1 MKKMI
6 AVLMTT
12 LLILSGCEKLEADI
26 EKLKEREK
34 ESVIKAKTVEVYK
47 VEPNAQPLVQQIYG
61 TATPSKELSLSFGT
75 SGKIAKIH
83 VQKGSFVKA
92 GTVLATLDTSV
103 WEQQIAAAQ
112 GAVEQAN
119 ARRNQTLQGATSQE
133 IAQQKLAIEK
143 AKQSLKKATNDYE
156 QGKRLFDNGA
166 ISKDELDR
174 LSFEYKQALLDVQDE
189 QVELEKLTRST
200 DKADIEEADA
210 NVKQAAA
217 DLLRAKQDMKDAQLI
232 APFSGVVTTVS
243 FQDAEQVGGGQ
254 EVIKLIDAS
263 KWLVKLQVESEQ
275 NDIWRKGMK
284 VKLSTSN
291 GKQVD
296 GEVTYVSAALD
307 EKTGTYPVEVSVQ
320 GEVPDWKA
328 GMTIVCQYEIQKP
341 QALLVP
347 ITSVGISAESH
358 YVMKVDGTTVRK
370 TPVTV
375 GGLFG
380 EYYEIVDGLTMNEEV
395 IKAGISYVI
404 DGESVQVLAE

>member
-12 LLILSGCEKLEADI
+12 LLILSGCEKLEADV

-47 VEPNAQPLVQQIYG
+47 VEPNAQPLVQQIFG

-83 VQKGSFVKA
+83 VEKGSFVKA

-143 AKQSLKKATNDYE
+143 VKQSLKKATNDYE

-217 DLLRAKQDMKDAQLI
+217 DLLRAKQDMKDAQLV

-284 VKLSTSN
+284 VKLATSN
-291 GKQVD
+291 GKPVD
-296 GEVTYVSAALD
+296 GVVTYVSAALD
-307 EKTGTYPVEVSVQ
+307 DKTGTYPVEVSVQ

-328 GMTIVCQYEIQKP
+328 GMTIVCNYEIEKP

-380 EYYEIVDGLTMNEEV
+380 EYYEIVEGLTMNEEV

>member
-1 MKKMI
+1 MKKI
-6 AVLMTT
+6 VAVLMTT
-12 LLILSGCEKLEADI
+12 LLIMSGCEKLEADV

-34 ESVIKAKTVEVYK
+34 ETVIKAKTVEVYK
-47 VEPNAQPLVQQIYG
+47 VEENAEPLVQQIFG
-61 TATPSKELSLSFGT
+61 TASPSKELSLSFGT

-119 ARRNQTLQGATSQE
+119 ARRSQTLQGANSQE

-143 AKQSLKKATNDYE
+143 AKQSLKKVTSDYE
-156 QGKRLFDNGA
+156 QGKRLFENGA

-189 QVELEKLTRST
+189 QVELEKLTRMA

-210 NVKQAAA
+210 NVKQASA

-243 FQDAEQVGGGQ
+243 YQDAEQVGGGQ

-263 KWLVKLQVESEQ
+263 RWLVKLQVESEQ
-275 NDIWRKGMK
+275 NDIWRKGKK

-291 GKQVD
+291 GKQVE
-296 GEVTYVSAALD
+296 GEVSYVSAALD
-307 EKTGTYPVEVSVQ
+307 DRTGTYPVEVAVQ
-320 GEVPDWKA
+320 EEVSDWKA
-328 GMTIVCQYEIQKP
+328 GMTIVCQYEIEKP
-341 QALLVP
+341 KALLVP
-347 ITSVGISAESH
+347 ITSVGISEESH
-358 YVMKVDGTTVRK
+358 YVMKVDGTTVKK

-380 EYYEIVDGLTMNEEV
+380 EYYEIVDGLTMHEEIV
-395 IKAGISYVI
+395 KAGISYVM
-404 DGESVQVLAE
+404 DGESVQVLAQ